1 LLERNGWYDLEQAT
15 AVEKQSE
22 AGHALLAAKSL
33 LSVIPF
39 SASPNQFNGSLSLI
53 ASMPYSTRN
62 RWEYCLGGH
71 GKDGREKAG
80 SEKAGSE
87 KAAAG

>member
-1 LLERNGWYDLEQAT
+1 MERNGCRKRERAT
-15 AVEKQSE
+15 AVVYHSE
-22 AGHALLAAKSL
+22 AANVLLPAKSL

-39 SASPNQFNGSLSLI
+39 AASPNQFNGSLSLI

-80 SEKAGSE
+80 SEKA
-87 KAAAG
+87 AAG